1 MSVWAG
7 RCPSCGAR
15 LPQAGST
22 RRPPSPPPAPQPG
35 RARRR
40 LDGWVLV
47 VPLLAAGLLIGLTV
61 WVRAHAGPT
70 GPARPPASTIPS
82 AALGADLSHRILVEG
97 DQARLRFFHLDGTA
111 EADVTVPPTTEA
123 PRPLAVGTALVFTAA
138 RQARV
143 IADPPAGAVRA
154 LGPADRL
161 IRAVNPG
168 QLWLVRDQDQAP
180 ATVQL
185 ACVPGPGVACSAFPA
200 PRQVPA
206 GMRPVASLA
215 GGLLLVAARPDVI
228 APAEM
233 WDPFA
238 DRVVF
243 RFPAAFGD
251 VIDTHLNVVVWRSGG
266 PGVCT
271 GGVQCPLHITDVGSG
286 QDQLIP
292 APPGSSGYMG
302 GGALSPDGSYWL
314 PSPLSRTKTAGLD
327 PSSSASAPSPTC
339 RPSRP
344 SSPWASPSGRRCGT
358 RLRRSSS
365 SPGCLAQ
372 SWPAAQTIRSQRFFR
387 CPPRTPSPSSN
398 GTRLPRRRPGWVG
411 PSSREELQD
420 TTRQSEALG

>member
-22 RRPPSPPPAPQPG
+22 RRPPSPPPAHRPG

-215 GGLLLVAARPDVI
+215 GGLLLVAARPDVM

-302 GGALSPDGSYWL
+302 GGALSPDGSYLAAFAAVPDEDSRARPVIIRLGPQPDVQAVAAVVAVGEPFGAAVWD
-314 PSPLSRTKTAGLD
+314 PVTQVVFVSGLSGSILA
-327 PSSSASAPSPTC
+327 C
-339 RPSRP
+339 RPDNP
-344 SSPWASPSGRRCGT
+344 LPTVLPVPASYAFT
-358 RLRRSSS
+358 VL
-365 SPGCLAQ
+365 
-372 SWPAAQTIRSQRFFR
+372 
-387 CPPRTPSPSSN
+387 
-398 GTRLPRRRPGWVG
+398 
-411 PSSREELQD
+411 
-420 TTRQSEALG
+420 